1 MEEKKKFQSKAKEN
15 DAVKQKRAPHFYGSK
30 EDKRKQKN
38 ASRSSN
44 KNANNSIPKVSY
56 VIKGLKNKGN
66 DCWLN
71 SLIQCIN
78 VLNINLPESENFV
91 PDPVACALKS
101 VLNRLNRDTK
111 SPFYPQELHN
121 VFRTHFGYVKGRQ
134 HDIHESYTSLLSQN
148 TQREITEN
156 FAGVYQCTKSMCKL
170 QQKGSSSSGDI
181 QFTFCSVG

>member
-1 MEEKKKFQSKAKEN
+1 M
-15 DAVKQKRAPHFYGSK
+15 
-30 EDKRKQKN
+30 
-38 ASRSSN
+38 
-44 KNANNSIPKVSY
+44 
-56 VIKGLKNKGN
+56 KGLKNKGN

-134 HDIHESYTSLLSQN
+134 HDIHESYTSLLSQ
-148 TQREITEN
+148 THTERN
-156 FAGVYQCTKSMCKL
+156 NRKLCRCISVYKKHVQIATKRKFFIRRHSIHFL
-170 QQKGSSSSGDI
+170 
-181 QFTFCSVG
+181 